1 MGSALCELIESF
13 IARNL
18 LARKSIVTVFLG
30 ICWSQ
35 IYKKIGQLLVQGTP
49 YFVWE
54 LEFWCRIK
62 AQSTAR
68 RRRPVG
74 PSASPVLNNVECWA
88 TKKIIII
95 FFGLA
100 ADAAN
105 PKEKAPTTDSHI
117 DKLLTKMHP
126 AARKLCFQVLFERL
140 RLFCQNSQDTH

>member
-1 MGSALCELIESF
+1 MRILGSALCELIESF

-68 RRRPVG
+68 RRRPAG
-74 PSASPVLNNVECWA
+74 PSAIQEPNVVWLLC
-88 TKKIIII
+88 TTKIIII
-95 FFGLA
+95 FVGLA
-100 ADAAN
+100 AAEAN
-105 PKEKAPTTDSHI
+105 QKEKSSISSTCYI
-117 DKLLTKMHP
+117 CKLALQNAQSK
-126 AARKLCFQVLFERL
+126 
-140 RLFCQNSQDTH
+140 RLFKI